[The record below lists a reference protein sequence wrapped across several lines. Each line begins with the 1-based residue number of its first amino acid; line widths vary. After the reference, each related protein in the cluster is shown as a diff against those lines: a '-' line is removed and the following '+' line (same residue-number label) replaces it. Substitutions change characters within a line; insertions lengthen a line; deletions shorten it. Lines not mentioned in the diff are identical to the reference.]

1 MVRNALF
8 LKKVSSERVKD
19 SLLAIKKKGER
30 EKAGPHDQENR
41 RKSVLVQYSSTAVV
55 EYSKKKTNN
64 R

>member
-8 LKKVSSERVKD
+8 LKKVSSERVKV
-19 SLLAIKKKGER
+19 SLLAIKQKKGER
-30 EKAGPHDQENR
+30 EKAGPRENR
-41 RKSVLVQYSSTAVV
+41 KTPVLVQYPSTAVV